1 MSPINVNL
9 NGKKLAAEAG
19 KTILDVAEENGI
31 RIPTLCHNEKLKP
44 FGSCWVC
51 VVEIEGAKKLFPAC
65 STEVTD
71 GMVIE
76 TDSDAVRDT
85 RKMCLEL
92 LLSDHY
98 GDCIAPCTMTCP
110 AHIDIQGYIAL
121 ISEGN
126 FRDAVKLIKQTNP
139 LPAVC
144 GRICP
149 HPCERECTRN
159 IVDDPIAINY
169 LKRFAADYDL
179 QTDQR
184 YMPDVAPATG
194 RRVAVIGGGPA
205 GLSAAYYL
213 RIAGHDVT
221 IFEASSELG
230 GMLRWGIPEYRL
242 PNALLNHEIQG
253 VLDLGVELKLNTALG
268 PEMTLQ
274 ELLSQGYD
282 AVFIG
287 VGAWKGIGMRVEGE
301 DLDGVHVGIHF
312 LGATAQGEHVEL
324 GDKVFVV
331 GGGNTAMDAARTA
344 VRLGAK
350 EVTILYRRSRKE
362 MPAADI
368 EIEEAQEEGVKFE
381 FLAAPTR
388 IIGKDGRVEVIE
400 AIQMELGEPDQSG
413 RRRPIP
419 IEGSEKVLPATA
431 VIAAIGQRPD
441 LSGLED
447 DTRVGVS
454 RRGAVVVDEQTMQTG
469 HPGVFAG
476 GDAVTGPATA
486 IEAIAAGRTAAIC
499 IDQYL
504 QGRTVAGPLPGN
516 PSEKGAL
523 DEISV
528 EDYED
533 VERVRRE
540 QMPTAPVEER
550 VTDFRPVEL
559 GFTQLM
565 AQIESERCLKCGC
578 PAVEDCK
585 LRELAIEYGADPA
598 RFAGAF
604 RHYRLDK
611 SAPDV
616 IVDPNKCIMCGI
628 CVRAAEELK
637 EKHPLGFIR
646 RGFDTVIAPTFER
659 PLAEVDYEHCLECF
673 KMCPT
678 GALVVSEVAEDEGT
692 SR

>member
-1 MSPINVNL
+1 MSTVEITL
-9 NGKKLAAEAG
+9 NGKKISAEAG
-19 KTILDVAEENGI
+19 KTILQVAEDNGI

-51 VVEIEGAKKLFPAC
+51 VVEIAGAKKFFPAC

-76 TDSDAVRDT
+76 TDSDVVRDT

-121 ISEGN
+121 IAEGK
-126 FRDAVKLIKQTNP
+126 FRDAVKLIKENNP

-149 HPCERECTRN
+149 HPCERECRRN
-159 IVDDPIAINY
+159 VVDEPVAINY

-179 QTDQR
+179 QSDQR
-184 YMPDVAPATG
+184 YMPDVAPPTG
-194 RRVAVIGGGPA
+194 KKVAVIGGGPA

-213 RIAGHDVT
+213 RIAGHAVT
-221 IFEASSELG
+221 IFEATSELG

-242 PNALLNHEIQG
+242 PNALLNHEIQSI
-253 VLDLGVELKLNTALG
+253 LDLGVEVKLNTSFG
-268 PEMTLQ
+268 KGMTLRD
-274 ELLSQGYD
+274 LLSDGYN
-282 AVFIG
+282 AAFIG
-287 VGAWKGIGMRVEGE
+287 VGAWQGISMRVEGE
-301 DLDGVHVGIHF
+301 DLEGVHVGIQF
-312 LGATAQGEHVEL
+312 LGAIARGEHVEL

-350 EVTILYRRSRKE
+350 EVTILYRRSRQE

-388 IIGKDGRVEVIE
+388 IIGKDGRVEAIE
-400 AIQMELGEPDQSG
+400 AIQMELGEPDESG
-413 RRRPIP
+413 RRRPVP
-419 IEGSEKVLPATA
+419 IEGSEKMLPATA

-441 LSGLED
+441 LSGIEEGSQ
-447 DTRVGVS
+447 VGVS
-454 RRGAVVVDEQTMQTG
+454 RRGAIVVDEQTLQTG
-469 HPGVFAG
+469 QPGVFAG

-504 QGRTVAGPLPGN
+504 RGKTVAAPPPGN
-516 PSEKGAL
+516 PSAKGPL
-523 DEISV
+523 DEISID
-528 EDYED
+528 DYED
-533 VERVRRE
+533 VERVHRQ
-540 QMPTAPVEER
+540 QMPTAPVSER
-550 VTDFRPVEL
+550 VKDFQPVEL
-559 GFTQLM
+559 GFSQLM

-578 PAVEDCK
+578 PVAEDCK

-598 RFAGAF
+598 RFAGAR

-616 IVDPNKCIMCGI
+616 VMDPNKCIMCGI

-637 EKHPLGFIR
+637 GEHPLGFVR
-646 RGFDTVIAPTFER
+646 RGFDAVIAPTFER
-659 PLAEVDYEHCLECF
+659 PLAKVDYQRCLDCF

-678 GALVVSEVAEDEGT
+678 GALVVSETAPEEDSKE
-692 SR
+692 